1 MSFDL
6 SQRIR
11 VSSKHA
17 NIDERYGPY
26 TSVTA
31 ALVANSLA
39 SRAQGRVFGIIENGK
54 VVDYWFPTSDVTDSA
69 LEKKKEGG
77 VSYITTI
84 FKSATMSDIGAEESE
99 TEEAITQKLATWIE
113 NQNFVIPE
121 GEIWAFELEREGTD
135 DNSDKLSK
143 IATSSQSVE
152 SQVVFKK
159 DISVGGWYYW
169 GDKNRNILYSGVS
182 ATIPNATN
190 IAGEA
195 FAFGSNLF
203 PNFNLKKENEDAYNR
218 RFLGIG
224 DTIFPNYTGNSNY
237 RPSHN
242 AHDSWVGVGFG
253 LGKGMED
260 GTNITMIGT
269 GNMHRNDVKY
279 ADSVTVVGK
288 GNTSGY
294 PLGQDPNRVINAVNG
309 FSVRDMM
316 TDVVMIG
323 HENWVGAINNSTVLG
338 SNLRSWK
345 YVFNSI
351 VLGHHTFNYNTSG
364 TQSNAF
370 LDSDIILG
378 NGIYK
383 RLDRHK
389 ESHNL
394 LIGMDYTYVTGTPP
408 DYTYRPLIEGN
419 FKKDKASLQVNGQ
432 LIAGHAKENEDL
444 PEHENLNI
452 QPLSSIP
459 GITFS
464 ENKITVGQGAP
475 ASGSLYFTPLAKNND
490 LVYNTKMK
498 PILVTAGSYGG
509 KINNVPDSDNR
520 DTSFTWNLSYQILT
534 TSPDANTELIFTWAD
549 GFQGVIELTIKSINI
564 VNNTGVKPVLAFKS
578 GAEEVTFE
586 ARSGSNPTKHIAFG
600 KDTGKMLFLGTTSNF
615 FGTNTYTK
623 AVSASQVVMFG
634 SNIATNVVDS
644 NRTVVVGSNIL
655 TNTTKVPSLS
665 VLIGNNILN
674 NADVERPFS
683 AVIIGADT
691 CINTKKVEE
700 SVIIGRTVLINQR
713 ESTRDVIIGSISSP
727 FNTTTDCTIVGAR
740 SFTDGRYN
748 SVDARNLTTLGARD
762 FVSPV
767 GYNNITVIGNNETTD
782 TFLHGNV
789 RANAFVVNNVNPNN
803 LLRADGQTVPLGN
816 ITPRAYTLDNDSN
829 LVSAILNSFNNP
841 TTKVAEIGR
850 VQGYNIK
857 VGDVYF
863 DEVSQILYQG
873 IGSNRMV
880 KIVL

>member
-1 MSFDL
+1 MAFNL
-6 SQRIR
+6 GQRIR

-17 NIDERYGPY
+17 DIDERKGPFNSI
-26 TSVTA
+26 TE
-31 ALVANSLA
+31 ALNANSPT
-39 SRAQGRVFGIIENGK
+39 SREKGRTVYIIENGK
-54 VVDYWFPTSDVTDSA
+54 VVEYWFEAGTADSDLVKKTQEGSA
-69 LEKKKEGG
+69 Y
-77 VSYITTI
+77 VTTI
-84 FKSATMSDIGAEESE
+84 FKSVTMSDIGAEESE
-99 TEEAITQKLATWIE
+99 TEEVITQKLATWIE

-182 ATIPNATN
+182 ATIPNSSN
-190 IAGEA
+190 ISGQA
-195 FAFGSNLF
+195 FTFGSNIF
-203 PNFNLKKENEDAYNR
+203 PSFDLKSEPEAYYNKN
-218 RFLGIG
+218 FLGIG
-224 DTIFPNYTGNSNY
+224 DTIFPDYTGNSNY

-253 LGKGMED
+253 LGKGLQD
-260 GTNITMIGT
+260 GTNITMVGT
-269 GNMHRNDVKY
+269 GNMTRNEVKY
-279 ADSVTVVGK
+279 ADSVTIVGK

-294 PLGQDPNRVINAVNG
+294 PSGQDPDRVINAVNG

-316 TDVVMIG
+316 SDVIMVG

-338 SNLRSWK
+338 SNLRSWR
-345 YVFNSI
+345 YVFNSV
-351 VLGHHTFNYNTSG
+351 VLGQHTFNYNTSG
-364 TQSNAF
+364 NQSNAF

-408 DYTYRPLIEGN
+408 DYNYRPLIEGH
-419 FKKDKASLQVNGQ
+419 FKKEKASLQVNGQ
-432 LIAGHAKENEDL
+432 LIAGHANENEDI

-452 QPLSSIP
+452 QPISSVT
-459 GITFS
+459 GVTFS
-464 ENKITVGQGAP
+464 ESKITVGEGAP
-475 ASGSLYFTPLAKNND
+475 SSGSLSFTPLAKNNN
-490 LVYNTKMK
+490 LVYNAKIK
-498 PILVTAGSYGG
+498 PISVTAGSYGG
-509 KINNVPDSDNR
+509 KFGTYTDSGNN
-520 DTSFTWNLSYQILT
+520 DTSFIWNESFQVLT
-534 TSPDANTELIFTWAD
+534 NSPDANAEVIFTWAD
-549 GFQGVIELTIKSINI
+549 GFQGVVELTIKSINI

-600 KDTGKMLFLGTTSNF
+600 KDTAKMLFLGTTSNF

-623 AVSASQVVMFG
+623 AVSASQVVMLG

-644 NRTVVVGSNIL
+644 NRTTVVGSNIL
-655 TNTTKVPSLS
+655 SNTTKTPSLS

-674 NADVERPFS
+674 NTDIERPFS

-691 CINTKKVEE
+691 CINTKKVDE

-713 ESTRDVIIGSISSP
+713 ESTRDVIIGSISSS
-727 FNTTTDCTIVGAR
+727 FNTTTNCTIVGSR

-748 SVDARNLTTLGARD
+748 SVNAYNLTTLGANN
-762 FVSPV
+762 FISPV
-767 GYNNITVIGNNETTD
+767 GYNNIAVIGNNETTD

-789 RANAFVVNNVNPNN
+789 RANAFVVNNVEPNR
-803 LLRADGQTVPLGN
+803 LLRADGQTVALQDVA
-816 ITPRAYTLDNDSN
+816 PRAYTLNNDPN
-829 LVSAILNSFNNP
+829 LVSAIVNSFSNLD
-841 TTKVAEIGR
+841 TKVAR
-850 VQGYNIK
+850 VPGYTIK

-863 DEVSQILYQG
+863 DEADQILYQG
-873 IGSNRMV
+873 IGNNRMV
-880 KIVL
+880 KIGL